1 MGGEEKCNMY
11 NKPSFQLFL
20 ILLLRRYA
28 YRADKAAG
36 YNEQCDDAEET

>member
-1 MGGEEKCNMY
+1 MGGEKKCNMY

-20 ILLLRRYA
+20 ILLRRYA